1 MPRNNLLN
9 CLLVTVPQTDTGRLP
24 EYGKA
29 LGRILAKELG
39 NLAPYVCKKG
49 CPGVT
54 IRVAVKWFLGLF
66 SKNTGRC

>member
-1 MPRNNLLN
+1 M
-9 CLLVTVPQTDTGRLP
+9 TVPQSDTGRLP

-29 LGRILAKELG
+29 LGRFLAKELG

-49 CPGVT
+49 CPNVT
-54 IRVAVKWFLGLF
+54 VRVAVKWLLGLF